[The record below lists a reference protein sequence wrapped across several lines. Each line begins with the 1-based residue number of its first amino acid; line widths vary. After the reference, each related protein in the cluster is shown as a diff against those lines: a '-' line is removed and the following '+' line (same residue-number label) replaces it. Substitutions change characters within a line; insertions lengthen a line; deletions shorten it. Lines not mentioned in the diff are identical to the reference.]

1 MIGGVPPAQTLPII
15 LDLGTNNEQRLA
27 DPEYLG
33 WRHER
38 ITGDEY
44 DDFIDR
50 FVRAVKN
57 ELPDTLLQWED
68 FSKAHARPILDRYR
82 DQLVTFNDDIQGTA
96 AVTAG
101 AIFSAVR
108 VSGRRLRDQHV
119 VMLGAGSAGIG
130 VADMLREAFLADGL
144 SDAEARTRF
153 WLINT
158 GGLLHSGRTDLSE
171 EQRQYAQPVE
181 RLADFTPTLENH
193 RIRLSDVIHK
203 VDATILIGL
212 STLPGAFT
220 ESIVREMAR
229 KAQRP
234 IILPL
239 SNPTSKSEAVAEDLL
254 SWTDGRAL
262 IATGS
267 PFPAVEYRGSKV
279 RIAQC
284 NNVFVFPAM
293 GLWSWLPV
301 RGASPTA
308 CFLQPRALLP
318 GILPLCPTHPR
329 HCCPR

>member
-1 MIGGVPPAQTLPII
+1 
-15 LDLGTNNEQRLA
+15 
-27 DPEYLG
+27 
-33 WRHER
+33 
-38 ITGDEY
+38 
-44 DDFIDR
+44 
-50 FVRAVKN
+50 
-57 ELPDTLLQWED
+57 
-68 FSKAHARPILDRYR
+68 
-82 DQLVTFNDDIQGTA
+82 
-96 AVTAG
+96 
-101 AIFSAVR
+101 
-108 VSGRRLRDQHV
+108 
-119 VMLGAGSAGIG
+119 
-130 VADMLREAFLADGL
+130 
-144 SDAEARTRF
+144 
-153 WLINT
+153 
-158 GGLLHSGRTDLSE
+158 
-171 EQRQYAQPVE
+171 
-181 RLADFTPTLENH
+181 
-193 RIRLSDVIHK
+193 
-203 VDATILIGL
+203 
-212 STLPGAFT
+212 
-220 ESIVREMAR
+220 MAR